1 MIMLEGFKQ
10 RIHYARKLWLL
21 QLARRLGGPRFVLA
35 LARLFYR
42 LRIDGEANIP
52 AQGGCLVAFNHVS
65 TIADAL
71 LFLVVQRRRPDANL
85 FVQGLTGEVIAGLL
99 EALGLWQGQERMLL
113 TDNRRTLAA
122 AGLLHAR
129 QVLLDGGCVVIAPE
143 GEFTWD
149 GRLQSPLA
157 AGAAWLALRSGSP
170 LIPVVSQGGYDIQ
183 PVWQMEKTRLTG
195 QIHICAGQPL
205 VLGAQ
210 SLERVTDA
218 HIQAANQRL
227 WQALAALLES

>member
-1 MIMLEGFKQ
+1 MLEGFKQ

-99 EALGLWQGQERMLL
+99 E
-113 TDNRRTLAA
+113 
-122 AGLLHAR
+122 
-129 QVLLDGGCVVIAPE
+129 
-143 GEFTWD
+143 
-149 GRLQSPLA
+149 
-157 AGAAWLALRSGSP
+157 
-170 LIPVVSQGGYDIQ
+170 
-183 PVWQMEKTRLTG
+183 
-195 QIHICAGQPL
+195 
-205 VLGAQ
+205 
-210 SLERVTDA
+210 
-218 HIQAANQRL
+218 
-227 WQALAALLES
+227 